1 MIKISAQLSS
11 FLDRCDEQQ
20 KKAIVSY
27 FDELIDEF
35 NNKRDLMGER
45 GSVIHFMKKMEE
57 CVEKFIN
64 HSNNKELIQCGK
76 GCSHCCYYQ
85 VEISYEEGLVILDEI
100 QSKNINVDWNRL
112 KYISDIDKENWY
124 ELPLELRRCPL
135 LNEEGECLIYKK
147 RPLACRKHNVVSFP
161 DFCQDRPND
170 LVSGISNPVI
180 ESISSAVMSVS
191 KKSDLLAKQILNI
204 KENGNF

>member
-64 HSNNKELIQCGK
+64 KLLKSRINIF
-76 GCSHCCYYQ
+76 
-85 VEISYEEGLVILDEI
+85 ILSI
-100 QSKNINVDWNRL
+100 IFL
-112 KYISDIDKENWY
+112 Y
-124 ELPLELRRCPL
+124 
-135 LNEEGECLIYKK
+135 
-147 RPLACRKHNVVSFP
+147 VV
-161 DFCQDRPND
+161 
-170 LVSGISNPVI
+170 
-180 ESISSAVMSVS
+180 
-191 KKSDLLAKQILNI
+191 K
-204 KENGNF
+204 